1 MADNGWM
8 YNGRISA
15 TERTDEWVWKTNLLV
30 KELARGS
37 KACVRPNC
45 PCANCRR
52 RHRQGR
58 DDMSKHLWLH
68 GYMPNFVTSV
78 DFAQY
83 QRLCLVSTFYYV
95 FMLKWLLFL
104 NAGD

>member
-15 TERTDEWVWKTNLLV
+15 TEMTDEWVWKTNLLV

-37 KACVRPNC
+37 KAGVRPNF

-52 RHRQGR
+52 RHRQGKERGGEREGAEER
-58 DDMSKHLWLH
+58 DHRGS
-68 GYMPNFVTSV
+68 
-78 DFAQY
+78 
-83 QRLCLVSTFYYV
+83 R
-95 FMLKWLLFL
+95 
-104 NAGD
+104 